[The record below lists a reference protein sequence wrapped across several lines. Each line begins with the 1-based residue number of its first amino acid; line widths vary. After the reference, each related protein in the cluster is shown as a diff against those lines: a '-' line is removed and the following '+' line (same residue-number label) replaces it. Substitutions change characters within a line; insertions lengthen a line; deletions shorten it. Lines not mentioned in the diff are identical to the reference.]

1 MSDLIE
7 YVFGTGDGAPSR
19 WRSSADWD
27 VSGDGRPDAV
37 RLDFDGDG
45 RRDDVL
51 WDVDGDGVADR
62 AGLDRDDNGVPEH
75 WYVDRDGSGVWG
87 TPVTGDPHLPAAPR
101 SPVASLPQ
109 PAPTPQPAPPSP
121 PIREWP
127 PTPPTPSP
135 AQGGL
140 VWSGLDGTEHRQP
153 NPVTDAV
160 GPHGGADLDGDGSAD
175 DEVYDTDRD
184 GRADV
189 GLLTGGRGGGVL
201 ANDRLYLDV
210 DRDGRFDQVLAD
222 MNGDGRLDRVFAA
235 ADPEFR
241 TRD

>member
-1 MSDLIE
+1 MNELIE
-7 YVFGTGDGAPSR
+7 YVFGTGGGTPNH
-19 WRSSADWD
+19 WRSPADWD

-51 WDVDGDGVADR
+51 WDVDGDGIADR

-75 WYVDRDGSGVWG
+75 WYVDRNRSGVWA
-87 TPVTGDPHLPAAPR
+87 TPVTGDPQLLAAPKPSAAPTNVEPSPAPGQASSPAPSPAPAAR
-101 SPVASLPQ
+101 
-109 PAPTPQPAPPSP
+109 
-121 PIREWP
+121 
-127 PTPPTPSP
+127 PSP

-140 VWSGLDGTEHRQP
+140 VWSGLDGTEHRRP
-153 NPVTDAV
+153 TSTLDSI
-160 GPHGGADLDGDGSAD
+160 GRHGGVDLDGDGSAD
-175 DEVYDTDRD
+175 DDVYDTDRD

-189 GLLTGGRGGGVL
+189 GLLTTARGSGTL
-201 ANDRLYLDV
+201 ANDRLYIDV

-235 ADPEFR
+235 ADPGFR
-241 TRD
+241 ARD